1 MPPEPTVS
9 PTSTA
14 EAVTWR
20 DRAQAVIAGGVILT
34 LLYVGKVV
42 LIPLTL
48 AVMLSLLLS
57 PLVHLLRRARFGQ
70 VGSVFTAVLI
80 FLMAMIAITG
90 VLGTQVVRLAS
101 GIPQYEETLQLKLQ
115 QLDAATLGRLGDF
128 AAAANRLIDR
138 PPASAPTP
146 VPRGRRLVAS
156 NEPIPVV
163 QVHDTRTQPLQ
174 IVQRVLAT
182 LWAPAEMSGIV
193 FVVLVFVL
201 LDHEVLRDRLIRL
214 GGGHIRVT
222 TLALNDAGE
231 RLSRFFVSQFA
242 VNAGVGVAIGVGLWT
257 IGLPHAT
264 LWGTLAATLR
274 FVPYVG
280 VWIAALFATVL
291 AFVLVPGWTLAALT
305 VGLFL
310 LVELIAGQLVEPNL
324 YGHTTGL
331 SPLSVVVAAIFWSA
345 LWGPMGLIL
354 STPLTLCLVVAG
366 RHFKALEFLD
376 VLLGDTEALTLPQKF
391 YQRALSGDSEE
402 ILRNARTFLKLDSLA
417 AYCDRV
423 LMPALHLALLDYEL
437 GAIGGDQQARI
448 RDVIVTVV
456 ARIGG
461 RPPPRRLLRRAARE
475 SVLER
480 LGPGRALRHYR
491 EQRTGI
497 WQGPLT
503 VPPGSVMICL
513 SLGSSADDLAAEL
526 LVRILQDQQLDA
538 RNFSIHE
545 LGTDLP
551 AEATPGAVAIVY
563 LVSAFPNLERD
574 RSGVI
579 SDQVRTKV
587 PGAAVVNVFLPGMQV
602 LPGLPAVAKEQADD
616 HTVTSFSQALKV
628 SLEHRQQVAA

>member
-1 MPPEPTVS
+1 MPLEPPV
-9 PTSTA
+9 TA
-14 EAVTWR
+14 AASAEGVTWR

-34 LLYVGKVV
+34 LLYLGQDV

-57 PLVHLLRRARFGQ
+57 PLVQLLRRIRLGQ

-80 FLMAMIAITG
+80 FVLVVSAITG

-101 GIPQYEETLQLKLQ
+101 GMPQYEETLQQKLQ
-115 QLDAATLGRLGDF
+115 TLDEATLGRLNALTS
-128 AAAANRLIDR
+128 AASRLVDR
-138 PPASAPTP
+138 HTTAPPPETR
-146 VPRGRRLVAS
+146 RGRSRGLVPS

-163 QVHDTRTQPLQ
+163 QVRDARTEPLQ
-174 IVQRVLAT
+174 IVQRVLSS
-182 LWAPAEMSGIV
+182 LWRPAETAGIV

-214 GGGHIRVT
+214 AGGHIRVT

-242 VNAGVGVAIGVGLWT
+242 VNAGVGVAVGVGLWS

-280 VWIAALFATVL
+280 VWIAALSATAL
-291 AFVLVPGWTLAALT
+291 AFVLVPGWTLAASTL
-305 VGLFL
+305 GLFL
-310 LVELIAGQLVEPNL
+310 VVELIAGQLVEPNL

-402 ILRNARTFLKLDSLA
+402 ILRNARAFLKHDSLA
-417 AYCDRV
+417 EYCDRV
-423 LMPALHLALLDYEL
+423 LMPALHLTLLDYEI
-437 GAIGGDQQARI
+437 GAIGSEQQGRI
-448 RDVIVTVV
+448 RDVIVKVV
-456 ARIGG
+456 ARLDG
-461 RPPPRRLLRRAARE
+461 RPPSRRLLRRTARE

-480 LGPGRALRHYR
+480 QGPGRALRHHR

-497 WQGPLT
+497 WQGPLA
-503 VPPGSVMICL
+503 VPPGSVMVCL
-513 SLGSSADDLAAEL
+513 SLGSPADDLAAEL
-526 LVRILQDQQLDA
+526 LVRILQDQRLDA

-545 LGTDLP
+545 LRTDLP
-551 AEATPGAVAIVY
+551 AETTPGAVAIVF
-563 LVSAFPNLERD
+563 LVSAYPNLERE
-574 RSGVI
+574 RSGAI
-579 SDQVRTKV
+579 AEQVRAKV
-587 PGAAVVNVFLPGMQV
+587 PGTLVVRVFLPGLQV
-602 LPGLPAVAKEQADD
+602 HPGPVSAGQGGD
-616 HTVTSFSQALKV
+616 HTVTSFAEALQV
-628 SLEHRQQVAA
+628 SLTHRETDP